1 MSLNYKEIDLV
12 LSELDIEGAK
22 LQKVVQPS
30 YDSLILE
37 FYGPRGLR
45 DVFVGLGAGSCR
57 IHPIPSLPAKNERPL
72 RFMECL
78 RSHLRGATLCTL
90 RQLGRERILKLDF
103 SQADGQ
109 RYRLYIR
116 LWSGAANA
124 ILADDQNRIV
134 DVMYRKPARGEV
146 SGMLCRVEELL
157 EKAAADTAAR
167 AADQAVTNGQAAQDS
182 KADRLDRF
190 QVRELEGEGSFSEKI
205 AALYSAKGGDL
216 SMESLLA
223 KVEERFQDQ
232 RIFFQT
238 KLKEIDARIAE
249 ASQGARL
256 RQIGDIL
263 MAGLPQKPQ
272 GTASGNDSSRFVE
285 AQDFYTG
292 KTISIQVDP
301 RLDHIGNAKR
311 YYERAKKADLSL
323 EDLRRERQRLET
335 ARDEAQLW
343 RDRLFAQTDPFS
355 VAKALERGGTVRE
368 KPKKLYPCLWIEKN
382 GWTLL
387 VGRSAKENDELLRH
401 HTRGSDLWLHVRDYS
416 GSYVFI
422 KARRDKSVP
431 LEILLDAG
439 TLAVY
444 YSKARKNSEANVYYT
459 QVKHLRR
466 IKGETKG
473 LVSPS
478 MEKNLFIRLDEK
490 RLREILSISTGGT

>member
-12 LSELDIEGAK
+12 LSELDIEGSK
-22 LQKVVQPS
+22 VQKVIQPS
-30 YDSLILE
+30 YDSLVLE

-45 DVFVGLGAGSCR
+45 DVFIGLGAGSCR
-57 IHPIPSLPAKNERPL
+57 IHLIDALPAKNERPL

-78 RSHLRGATLCTL
+78 RSHLRGATLRSI
-90 RQLGRERILKLDF
+90 RQLGRERILRMDF
-103 SQADGQ
+103 SHAEGQ
-109 RYRLYIR
+109 SYRLYIR

-124 ILADDQNRIV
+124 ILADEQNQIV
-134 DVMYRKPARGEV
+134 DVMYRKPGKGEV
-146 SGMLCRVEELL
+146 SGMPCRVEELL
-157 EKAAADTAAR
+157 AGTAAPP
-167 AADQAVTNGQAAQDS
+167 AGQAVQEARVLMSAQSD
-182 KADRLDRF
+182 KANKLDRL
-190 QVRELEGEGSFSEKI
+190 QIREFAGEGSFSEKI
-205 AALYSAKGGDL
+205 AAWYSARGGAL
-216 SMESLLA
+216 SMENLLE
-223 KVEERFQDQ
+223 KVEERYTDQ
-232 RIFFQT
+232 LVFHQT
-238 KLKEIDARIAE
+238 KISEIDTLIAE

-263 MAGLPQKPQ
+263 MACPPWTKQKPE
-272 GTASGNDSSRFVE
+272 SGQETSRFVE
-285 AQDFYTG
+285 AQDFYSG
-292 KTISIQVDP
+292 KTISIQIDP
-301 RLDHIGNAKR
+301 RLDHIGNAAR
-311 YYERAKKADLSL
+311 YYERAKKADSSL
-323 EDLRRERQRLET
+323 EDLKGERQRLE
-335 ARDEAQLW
+335 ASRDTLQEW
-343 RDRLFAQTDPFS
+343 RDRLFAQTDPFAI
-355 VAKALERGGTVRE
+355 AKALERGGTVCE
-368 KPKKLYPCLWIEKN
+368 KPKKPYPCLWIEKK

-387 VGRSAKENDELLRH
+387 VGRSAKENDELLRR

-431 LEILLDAG
+431 LDILLDAG

-490 RLREILSISTGGT
+490 KLREILAQSSGGN